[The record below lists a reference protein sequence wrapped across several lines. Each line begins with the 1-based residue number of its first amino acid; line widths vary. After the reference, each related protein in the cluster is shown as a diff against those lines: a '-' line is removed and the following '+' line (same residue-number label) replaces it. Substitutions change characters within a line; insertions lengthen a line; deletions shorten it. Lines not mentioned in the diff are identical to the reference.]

1 MRERGCATD
10 HLNIGE
16 VVIMKSVNHFTDEEL
31 KNLAKCAVDSN
42 IACNVTARVHLMS
55 DREATVFAEYYR
67 LYSMS

>member
-1 MRERGCATD
+1 
-10 HLNIGE
+10 
-16 VVIMKSVNHFTDEEL
+16 MKSVNHFTDEEL